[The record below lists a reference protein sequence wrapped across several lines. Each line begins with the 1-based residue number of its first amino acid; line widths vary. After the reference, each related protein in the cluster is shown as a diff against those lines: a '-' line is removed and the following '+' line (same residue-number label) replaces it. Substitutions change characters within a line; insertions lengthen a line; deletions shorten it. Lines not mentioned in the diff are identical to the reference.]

1 MILSQTEFRDFT
13 SIHLNLIYYA
23 GLKIEVIDPDMTF
36 AQFLK
41 LKLKDKTKCR
51 DELNK
56 HSDLLDSFIKDSSK
70 SLTPDQIN
78 IIQGFKQ
85 KISSDF
91 IILKCLKDSAIFID
105 TNDKKVYAVKALS
118 DRFDKFFD
126 FFPVY
131 CDATLIPF
139 KGKII
144 YDGFLTSHNVR
155 FGKNYR
161 YEFNEIYMNAKDN
174 NAIIRTI

>member
-1 MILSQTEFRDFT
+1 MILNQTEYRDFI

-23 GLKIEVIDPDMTF
+23 GLKKEVIDPDMTF

-41 LKLKDKTKCR
+41 LKLESKTKCR

-70 SLTPDQIN
+70 SLTADQIN
-78 IIQGFKQ
+78 IILGFKQ
-85 KISSDF
+85 KIEGDF
-91 IILKCLKDSAIFID
+91 IILKCLKDNAIFID
-105 TNDKKVYAVKALS
+105 SNNKKVYAVKALS
-118 DRFDKFFD
+118 DVFDKFFD

-131 CDATLIPF
+131 CNATLIPF

-144 YDGFLTSHNVR
+144 YDGFLTSHRVR

-161 YEFNEIYMNAKDN
+161 FEFNDIYKNAKEN